1 MKKSINNTKEEL
13 VMKITNEQFI
23 AELIKNLSQE
33 VPHKWRVQSFSKNK
47 PSATVV
53 AYIDARDAI
62 DLLNKY
68 AIYGWERE
76 HYMVGNNTYCKVGIF
91 MPDGSVQYR
100 SDVGVESN
108 TDGVKGEASDG
119 FKRACV
125 NWGIGG
131 FLYDLGIEYVNA
143 NEAKTS
149 SNFPYCI
156 DEQGKRIWDLT
167 KYMQDKRSGKVAT
180 APATQVVAPKTTPPA
195 PAVKVED
202 RASKAIAKLKAISKL
217 EDVAFLIKSQKDF
230 KATEDGKALVS
241 GASVEDIVRLND
253 IDLVLSFY
261 KFVNGLK

>member
-1 MKKSINNTKEEL
+1 MK
-13 VMKITNEQFI
+13 TNEQFI
-23 AELIKNLSQE
+23 ADLISNLSQE
-33 VPHKWRVQSFSKNK
+33 ISHKWRVQSFSKNK
-47 PSATVV
+47 SSATVV
-53 AYIDARDAI
+53 AYIDARDGI

-68 AIYGWERE
+68 AVYGWERE

-108 TDGVKGEASDG
+108 TDGVKGEASDS

-143 NEAKTS
+143 NEPKTS
-149 SNFPYCI
+149 SNYPYCI

-167 KYMQDKRSGKVAT
+167 KYMQDKRKGIKSS
-180 APATQVVAPKTTPPA
+180 PAQPITPAKPVTPPA
-195 PAVKVED
+195 TPKAPTVDD
-202 RASKAIAKLKAISKL
+202 RASKAVAKLKAITKL
-217 EDVAFLIKSQKDF
+217 NDVAFLIKAQKDF
-230 KATEDGKALVS
+230 KATAEGKLLVS
-241 GASVEDIVRLND
+241 GASIEDVVRLND

-261 KFVNGLK
+261 KFVNSIK

>member
-1 MKKSINNTKEEL
+1 MK
-13 VMKITNEQFI
+13 TNEQFI
-23 AELIKNLSQE
+23 ADLISNLSQE
-33 VPHKWRVQSFSKNK
+33 ISHKWRVQSFSKNK

-53 AYIDARDAI
+53 AYIDARDGI

-68 AIYGWERE
+68 AVYGWERE

-108 TDGVKGEASDG
+108 TDGVKGEASDS

-143 NEAKTS
+143 NEPKTS
-149 SNFPYCI
+149 SNYPYCI

-167 KYMQDKRSGKVAT
+167 KYMQDKRKGVKSSIAQLI
-180 APATQVVAPKTTPPA
+180 APAKPVTPPA
-195 PAVKVED
+195 TPKAPTVDD
-202 RASKAIAKLKAISKL
+202 RASKAVAKLKAIAKL
-217 EDVAFLIKSQKDF
+217 NDVAFLIKAQKDF
-230 KATEDGKALVS
+230 KATPEGKFLVS
-241 GASVEDIVRLND
+241 GASIEDVVRLND

-261 KFVNGLK
+261 KFVNSIK